1 MCCWGLLYTGH
12 CAGLPPTALEWDL
25 KLWWVHLEAMV
36 ATLMAAQHSASQQHF
51 KLFQKVF
58 DYTFDKVNSYF
69 SIKITSQ
76 IDVLSDPYSLKWRIP
91 I

>member
-1 MCCWGLLYTGH
+1 MSCGRLL
-12 CAGLPPTALEWDL
+12 CPAPSRAGLPPTALEWDL

-58 DYTFDKVNSYF
+58 DYTFDKV
-69 SIKITSQ
+69 TSDC
-76 IDVLSDPYSLKWRIP
+76 ICNA
-91 I
+91 

>member
-1 MCCWGLLYTGH
+1 MSCGRLLCPAPP

-58 DYTFDKVNSYF
+58 DYTFDKV
-69 SIKITSQ
+69 TSDC
-76 IDVLSDPYSLKWRIP
+76 ICNA
-91 I
+91 